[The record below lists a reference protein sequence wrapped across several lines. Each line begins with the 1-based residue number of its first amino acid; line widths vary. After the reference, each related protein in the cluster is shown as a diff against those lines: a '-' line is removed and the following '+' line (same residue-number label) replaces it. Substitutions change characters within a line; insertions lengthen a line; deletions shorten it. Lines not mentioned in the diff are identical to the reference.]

1 MGFGSY
7 DESEQSNQE
16 IDAEFDEGDGLEPD
30 STGHDGD
37 VEFEFTASNDE
48 LLDRL
53 EDMKD
58 RSGA

>member
-7 DESEQSNQE
+7 DESEQENRAV
-16 IDAEFDEGDGLEPD
+16 DAEFDEED
-30 STGHDGD
+30 SVSTNSSGHDGN
-37 VEFEFTASNDE
+37 VEFEFGASNDE

-58 RSGA
+58 EPGA